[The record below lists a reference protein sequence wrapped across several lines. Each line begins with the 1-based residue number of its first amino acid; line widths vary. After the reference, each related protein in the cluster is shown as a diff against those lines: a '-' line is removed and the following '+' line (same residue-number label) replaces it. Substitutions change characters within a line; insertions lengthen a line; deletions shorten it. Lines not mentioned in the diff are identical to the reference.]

1 MFRDQPPSRALADA
15 AELGDT
21 LPSARIVGDV
31 DAETLAKLEAAVD
44 PECVVFANREL
55 ETQWQRRVLGYGDAG
70 S

>member
-1 MFRDQPPSRALADA
+1 MTITA
-15 AELGDT
+15 
-21 LPSARIVGDV
+21 ARILAPNAAVAVVNGHFV
-31 DAETLAKLEAAVD
+31 ASLRTRPTPELIAKLEAAVD